1 MFSTNEGIF
10 IFILESRF
18 TWFSNCDFIDDHT
31 IKEYKLIGNIILIQG
46 QLLGLA
52 IYNGVIL
59 DINFPLCLFKKLLN
73 IPVSLTDLADLDPV

>member
-1 MFSTNEGIF
+1 MFSTNEGIS

-18 TWFSNCDFIDDHT
+18 TWFSNCNFLDDHT
-31 IKEYKLIGNIILIQG
+31 IKEYKLIGNMFLIGG

-59 DINFPLCLFKKLLN
+59 DINFPRSLFKKLLHT
-73 IPVSLTDLADLDPV
+73 PVSLIDLADLDPV